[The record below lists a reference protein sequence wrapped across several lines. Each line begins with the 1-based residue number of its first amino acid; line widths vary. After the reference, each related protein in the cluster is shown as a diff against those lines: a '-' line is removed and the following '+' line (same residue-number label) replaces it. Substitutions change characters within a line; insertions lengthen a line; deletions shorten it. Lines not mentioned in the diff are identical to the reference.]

1 MKRRVFYIPGFDPFP
16 PRRYR
21 ELYRREG
28 QEQARITGYQLD
40 QYKANFKAGYGWRA
54 ELCDEAGKSEAEI
67 EVLMW
72 SDIVKTSMSSG
83 IFFTYLNMLKTAWI
97 YISTGTLL
105 DIVKLRKGPVIAALY
120 PIGFLIVQLAIAL
133 GVAYGVSR
141 LLVAIRPMLSWVAL
155 VIIWPVLALFQKY
168 DHKVFAY
175 YLMQDYAHSA
185 KLRGAY
191 PPELKERLRQF
202 KEKISVA
209 LTEEWDEILVVG
221 HSSGA
226 HLAVSV
232 LAELSRD
239 GQLKQ
244 ATCPLGFL
252 SLGQVVPMVAFLPD
266 AKQLRQDLRDL
277 SESDDL
283 TWIDVTAPGDGC
295 SFALCDPVAV
305 CGVARDAQKWPLVLS
320 AAFTQTL
327 SASKWKAVRWRF
339 FRLHFQYL
347 CAFDH
352 AEAYDYFQITAG
364 SKTLAARFKGR
375 SPSKSRILTPTARYR
390 ALC

>member
-97 YISTGTLL
+97 YISTATLF
-105 DIVKLRKGPVIAALY
+105 DIVRLRKGPVIAALY

-141 LLVAIRPMLSWVAL
+141 LLVAIHPMLSWVAL

-202 KEKISVA
+202 KEKISV
-209 LTEEWDEILVVG
+209 
-221 HSSGA
+221 
-226 HLAVSV
+226 
-232 LAELSRD
+232 
-239 GQLKQ
+239 
-244 ATCPLGFL
+244 
-252 SLGQVVPMVAFLPD
+252 
-266 AKQLRQDLRDL
+266 
-277 SESDDL
+277 
-283 TWIDVTAPGDGC
+283 
-295 SFALCDPVAV
+295 
-305 CGVARDAQKWPLVLS
+305 
-320 AAFTQTL
+320 
-327 SASKWKAVRWRF
+327 
-339 FRLHFQYL
+339 
-347 CAFDH
+347 
-352 AEAYDYFQITAG
+352 
-364 SKTLAARFKGR
+364 
-375 SPSKSRILTPTARYR
+375 
-390 ALC
+390 